1 MRVIWRLMMLFVL
14 VVVLVHVVPIEATRV
29 FGPAYSQ
36 EVTKITTAWKNIGGH
51 GPIPKCAQIPH
62 GLRMTGV
69 PGDAPWVVDARNS
82 VRERWASHDFGHSQA
97 ALELSGEF
105 VAREG

>member
-1 MRVIWRLMMLFVL
+1 MRVIWRLMVLFVL

-36 EVTKITTAWKNIGGH
+36 EVTKITTAWKNIGGN

-62 GLRMTGV
+62 GLQMTGV
-69 PGDAPWVVDARNS
+69 PGVIQRDT
-82 VRERWASHDFGHSQA
+82 VRFFGTLMCPMTHTGS
-97 ALELSGEF
+97 
-105 VAREG
+105 